1 MSDFIPHDIH
11 QPHLICSFCSLEHP
25 SHVIPLNSPLHLPP
39 AVMPQLKTCI
49 FLLLTQLRQLQGEGA
64 NEFPFCLQH

>member
-25 SHVIPLNSPLHLPP
+25 SRVTPPTQPP
-39 AVMPQLKTCI
+39 ASPSCSHAPAEKMHFSALDSAETVA
-49 FLLLTQLRQLQGEGA
+49 G
-64 NEFPFCLQH
+64 

>member
-25 SHVIPLNSPLHLPP
+25 SRVIPLHSPLHLPP

-49 FLLLTQLRQLQGEGA
+49 FLLLTQLRQ
-64 NEFPFCLQH
+64 